1 VMKGG
6 GRGGRDW
13 WSLWFEGRGA
23 GGGLNRGGVVEGVMK
38 EGVECVIRYLLAENC
53 GR

>member
-1 VMKGG
+1 LKGEEPGG
-6 GRGGRDW
+6 G
-13 WSLWFEGRGA
+13 F
-23 GGGLNRGGVVEGVMK
+23 NRGGVVEGVMK